1 MNALKNQPPKK
12 FTPAAPGKTATA
24 IVPPPPADAKG
35 KNRAE
40 RRAETAVKVPAK
52 LQEFVN
58 IFNMGL
64 EAQRAKNLPVAEQ
77 FYLKAMEI
85 NPDDAMLLNN
95 FGVCLYE
102 QGKTE
107 QAVEIHRR
115 AIKLDPTRP
124 MAYNNLGVELNAL
137 ERHDEAIA
145 AFKKAVEIQP
155 INPKAINNYGD
166 SLTKLGRF
174 EEGLALLDKS
184 ISQEPDYVDA
194 HSNRGM
200 ALWGLA
206 RFDEAIQSFRRALT
220 YKIDHASVRK
230 NLGLVQLLMQEWGSA
245 WEEYEW
251 RWTAD
256 NIFQRSKKTR
266 WCGEDV
272 AGKTMLVW
280 SEQGLGDEILHM
292 SMAEDLLKR
301 GCQVVWECDWR
312 LVPLLQ
318 RTHPQMRVV
327 PRKGIEAPRPE
338 TMTDDIVVQSP
349 SASLGRFLRNDI
361 SKFPKNRPSY
371 LKIDRAKAA
380 IVRPSLGMKPE
391 EKLVGI
397 SWVSKNKTIG
407 ANKTIELDQWA
418 EILKTPG
425 IRFVDLQ
432 YGDTEAE
439 RAAFTEKHG
448 VPLKHFRQLDLTK
461 DIDSLAS
468 LIGACDLVIT
478 VSNTTAHVAAAVGT
492 PTWVLLPAKLGK
504 FWYWGYE
511 GERTVWY
518 DSPRIIRQS
527 HTDVHDWGPTLRET
541 AARLRAHFGVGQAR

>member
-1 MNALKNQPPKK
+1 MNALKTQPPKK
-12 FTPAAPGKTATA
+12 FTPAATAKTATA
-24 IVPPPPADAKG
+24 VQPPPLGQDAKG

-40 RRAETAVKVPAK
+40 RRAETANK
-52 LQEFVN
+52 LPSAIQEFVN
-58 IFNMGL
+58 IFNAGL
-64 EAQRAKNLPVAEQ
+64 EAQRAKNLPLAET
-77 FYLKAMEI
+77 FYRKAMEM

-102 QGKTE
+102 QGKVE
-107 QAVEIHRR
+107 QAVEIHKK

-137 ERHDEAIA
+137 ERHEEAIV

-166 SLTKLGRF
+166 SLSKLGRF
-174 EEGLALLDKS
+174 DEGLALLDKS

-206 RFDEAIQSFRRALT
+206 RFDEAIQSFRRALS

-230 NLGLVQLLMQEWGSA
+230 NLGLVQLLMQEFGSA

-256 NIFQRSKKTR
+256 NIFQRSKRPR
-266 WCGEDV
+266 WCGEV
-272 AGKTMLVW
+272 LTGKTMLVW

-292 SMAEDLLKR
+292 SMAEDLLKL
-301 GCQVVWECDWR
+301 GCNVVWECDWR

-318 RTHPQMRVV
+318 RSYPQMKVV
-327 PRKGIEAPRPE
+327 PRKGIEAPKPE
-338 TMTDDIVVQSP
+338 TMTADIVVQSP
-349 SASLGRFLRNDI
+349 SASLGRFLRNDG
-361 SKFPKNRPSY
+361 SKFPKGRKSY
-371 LKIDRAKAA
+371 LQFDRAKAN

-407 ANKTIELDQWA
+407 ANKTIDLAHWA
-418 EILKTPG
+418 DIMRTPG

-439 RAAFTEKHG
+439 RADFTKQTG
-448 VPLKHFRQLDLTK
+448 LPLKHFKQLDLTK
-461 DIDSLAS
+461 DIDNLAS

-478 VSNTTAHVAAAVGT
+478 VSNTTAHIAAAVGT

-504 FWYWGYE
+504 FWYWGHE

-527 HTDVHDWGPTLRET
+527 HTDIHDWGPTLRET
-541 AARLRAHFGVGQAR
+541 AQRLRTHFASR